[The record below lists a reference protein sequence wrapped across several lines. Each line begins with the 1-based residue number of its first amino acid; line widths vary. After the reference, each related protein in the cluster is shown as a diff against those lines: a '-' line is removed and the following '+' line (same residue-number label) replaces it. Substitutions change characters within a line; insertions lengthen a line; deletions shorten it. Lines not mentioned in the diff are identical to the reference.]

1 MSTHNGSPAGWSG
14 RARRGGGSLGD
25 SDVKENGGGGDGGQ
39 EEDEED
45 EWSLLSEE
53 ERECLRY
60 FDATVESAAAPE
72 PPGEGDPRGD
82 PQGDPRRPREARRSV
97 HHHNHHP
104 NQKHH
109 ENGLGDEAAVMRS
122 PRESGGHAGRQ
133 GTPPGTPPGTPA
145 TPGSLGE
152 GDAELGAEEMA
163 ALRYLDASIRHGEQ
177 ELRDF
182 PDPAGMAPEAR
193 AGLPEGSGGDADPRS
208 RRPYLFPRP
217 SVRLPD
223 GRPSGA
229 ETASRGRGRSEGDER
244 NEDDERRDDEGNVE
258 DKAEEVDE
266 VTDVSTGPHRV
277 RAQLRTTGTRG
288 VDEEGGDGTRGLGR
302 GGGGG
307 GSGAGCGRVG
317 GGGGGCG
324 GGGDGMRAD
333 VARADVAR
341 ADGERG
347 DGGRGGCGDGRPNGG
362 GGAQRLENQGPGVE
376 AERCRGT
383 GVVRRCSV
391 KFPAGPGQDHARQEA
406 LARLGLLKKDSV
418 GKGDPRGP
426 RSPQCGPRGPAR
438 APSPG
443 APLSPG
449 PSSPTGSASPTSPTG
464 PTGPLGHA
472 GDGSRGP
479 GRAGRSPPHG
489 QQGQRPGLR
498 PSGITVHFSP
508 RGRAAEEEH
517 REALRKLGLL
527 KA

>member
-1 MSTHNGSPAGWSG
+1 
-14 RARRGGGSLGD
+14 
-25 SDVKENGGGGDGGQ
+25 
-39 EEDEED
+39 
-45 EWSLLSEE
+45 
-53 ERECLRY
+53 
-60 FDATVESAAAPE
+60 
-72 PPGEGDPRGD
+72 
-82 PQGDPRRPREARRSV
+82 
-97 HHHNHHP
+97 
-104 NQKHH
+104 
-109 ENGLGDEAAVMRS
+109 
-122 PRESGGHAGRQ
+122 
-133 GTPPGTPPGTPA
+133 
-145 TPGSLGE
+145 
-152 GDAELGAEEMA
+152 
-163 ALRYLDASIRHGEQ
+163 
-177 ELRDF
+177 
-182 PDPAGMAPEAR
+182 MAPEAR

-244 NEDDERRDDEGNVE
+244 NEDDERRDDEGNEE

-362 GGAQRLENQGPGVE
+362 GGAQMLENQGPGVE